1 MYDYGKYFVSSEFE
15 CRCGCGNCDISKTL
29 VEKLNTVR
37 ELLKEP
43 ITINSGVRCLE
54 HNRFIGSKDTSSH
67 IKGLAVDIKATDSVY
82 RYKLLRVLYFLGFE
96 RIGIDKNFI
105 HVDIDKDKPQKI
117 TYLY

>member
-1 MYDYGKYFVSSEFE
+1 MYDYGKHFTRSEFE
-15 CRCGCGNCDISKTL
+15 CKCGCGNGDISKTL

-43 ITINSGVRCLE
+43 ITITSGVRCLK

-96 RIGIDKNFI
+96 RIGIDKDFI